1 LTPTEQTPELGERQS
16 AVPVTVE
23 VSTQLRVADREDA
36 AHQRQ
41 GAEIL
46 VLLDEMNER
55 LQRDHL
61 TTPTGDSAWDRARG
75 VLALDPSNPEALAVR
90 ERIVQR
96 YLLLAEDASALG
108 KHLLA
113 ETLLERAATLD
124 GDSEE
129 ILQARAR
136 LTLGAVEAAPAP
148 RIEVAILPAQTS
160 ISCQWPVEEHL
171 AKVVKRIVESEP
183 DLKLA
188 YFPSGDAA
196 ASSAGTAPRTWWT
209 PDGQL
214 RSGAPTVAEH
224 REIMSAKVLIS
235 SWIDCPR
242 NEAVYE
248 PWREFKIAIYDMEKE
263 KVYAKEGTLHDIEGP
278 ARALVDAYLNARLA
292 ASTAMAGS

>member
-1 LTPTEQTPELGERQS
+1 
-16 AVPVTVE
+16 
-23 VSTQLRVADREDA
+23 
-36 AHQRQ
+36 
-41 GAEIL
+41 
-46 VLLDEMNER
+46 
-55 LQRDHL
+55 
-61 TTPTGDSAWDRARG
+61 
-75 VLALDPSNPEALAVR
+75 
-90 ERIVQR
+90 
-96 YLLLAEDASALG
+96 
-108 KHLLA
+108 
-113 ETLLERAATLD
+113 LD
-124 GDSEE
+124 GNSEE
-129 ILQARAR
+129 ILRARAR
-136 LTLGAVEAAPAP
+136 LALGAVEGAPAP
-148 RIEVAILPAQTS
+148 RIEVAILPSQTS
-160 ISCQWPVEEHL
+160 ISCRWPVEEYL
-171 AKVVKRIVESEP
+171 TKVAKRIVESEP